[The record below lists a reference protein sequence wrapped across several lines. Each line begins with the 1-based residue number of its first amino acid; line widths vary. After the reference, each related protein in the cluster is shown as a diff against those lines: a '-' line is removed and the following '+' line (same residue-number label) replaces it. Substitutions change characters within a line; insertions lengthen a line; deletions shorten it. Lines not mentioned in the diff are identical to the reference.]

1 MAVVKQ
7 KPTTPGRRGMVRVV
21 TPELHKGRPQSGLVE
36 AKKSISGR
44 NNAGRIT
51 VRQRAGLP
59 FGTVAGDTNVTTE
72 LLTLREQKTAY
83 RRR

>member
-21 TPELHKGRPQSGLVE
+21 TPGLHKGRPQSGLVE

-51 VRQRAGLP
+51 VRHRG
-59 FGTVAGDTNVTTE
+59 GDTSATTA
-72 LLTLREQKTAY
+72 LLILREPKTAY

>member
-21 TPELHKGRPQSGLVE
+21 TPDLYKGRPQSGLVE

-51 VRQRAGLP
+51 VRP
-59 FGTVAGDTNVTTE
+59 VSNTH
-72 LLTLREQKTAY
+72 LTLPPNREE
-83 RRR
+83 